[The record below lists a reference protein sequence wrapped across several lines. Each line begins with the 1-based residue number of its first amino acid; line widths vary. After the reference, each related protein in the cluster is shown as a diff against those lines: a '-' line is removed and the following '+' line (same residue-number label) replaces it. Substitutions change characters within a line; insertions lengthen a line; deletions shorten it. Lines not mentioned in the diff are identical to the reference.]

1 MGLLLLHQG
10 KIAMPIRII
19 DSVLTLYIVIMM
31 VVMMTLMIKNKKHIK
46 SIKYLFLVPLTGF
59 IQLLYTQIL
68 VYLFPENKNLLT
80 DSIVVVYMMTEFFCF
95 LYYLTSY
102 LNINKIYNNILASS
116 MLLTII
122 GGCLID
128 VHFLEKWYF
137 VYILIESVLFI
148 ILSLIIISKIT
159 LNDEIT
165 ELKINPDFLISS
177 AIFFT
182 FSYFAPFYAIRR
194 FLLNDIEI
202 YIKIQTLVIVFG
214 YSIFYTL
221 LTYAIRWKIIH
232 SKS

>member
-1 MGLLLLHQG
+1 ML
-10 KIAMPIRII
+10 IRII

-31 VVMMTLMIKNKKHIK
+31 IIMMTRMIKNKKSIK
-46 SIKYLFLVPLTGF
+46 SIMYLFLVPLAGF

-68 VYLFPENKNLLT
+68 IYVFPQFNPLLTNLLV
-80 DSIVVVYMMTEFFCF
+80 IIYMMTEFVCI

-102 LNINKIYNNILASS
+102 LNINKIYNNIFSS
-116 MLLTII
+116 CMLLSII
-122 GGCLID
+122 LGCLID
-128 VHFLEKWYF
+128 MHYLEKWYF
-137 VYILIESVLFI
+137 VYIIIETTLFI
-148 ILSLIIISKIT
+148 ILSLLIISKIT

-165 ELKINPDFLISS
+165 ELKYNPDFLISS

-182 FSYFAPFYAIRR
+182 FSYLAPFYAIRR

-221 LTYAIRWKIIH
+221 ITYAIRWKIIH